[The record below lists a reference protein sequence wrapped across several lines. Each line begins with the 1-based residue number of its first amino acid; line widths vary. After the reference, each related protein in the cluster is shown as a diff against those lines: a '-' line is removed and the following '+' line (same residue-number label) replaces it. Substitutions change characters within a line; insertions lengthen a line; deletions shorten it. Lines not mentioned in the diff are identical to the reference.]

1 MKWNLVIILGIVL
14 SSCTQKNETPAEQ
27 DSLLTTPLVEH
38 IDTVY
43 SRPDST
49 GLTVDSFRIQQER
62 DAASLARFTPKQI
75 LEIYEAYWPLR
86 NTKTTQVQLNAL
98 LTKYKITEQ
107 ELHSIL
113 AEGDR
118 LGWAKAHS
126 R

>member
-1 MKWNLVIILGIVL
+1 MKWCLVILSIILL
-14 SSCTQKNETPAEQ
+14 SCAKKNETPAEQ
-27 DSLLTTPLVEH
+27 DSLLVTPLVEH
-38 IDTVY
+38 IDTVN

-49 GLTVDSFRIQQER
+49 GLIIDSFRIQQER
-62 DAASLARFTPKQI
+62 DAVSLVRFTPRRI

-86 NTKTTQVQLNAL
+86 NTKTTPMQLNTF
-98 LTKYKITEQ
+98 LTKYEITGQ